1 MEIQSRLSVLW
12 KTLSSATY
20 CKTWKWSRVKQL
32 WKCSQVGRPLQS
44 KASSTFFLAASSS
57 ITLLYL
63 SKLSNVFVL
72 PPPLLHFAH
81 RSSSS
86 SVYFNFNL
94 QHGYCYRGIVGACSG
109 EKRRLDGPGVAPRN
123 MVTLRW
129 WKVRLLTIEKCQHFH
144 FGWYI
149 NANKF
154 ANTGPVFQV
163 MILQRNGVQVHPWAG
178 ACMHCIALGSLL
190 SNSFTHSSRGKSSR
204 EGGTLSKH
212 C

>member
-1 MEIQSRLSVLW
+1 MCCEKHCQVQHIARPGNGVEW
-12 KTLSSATY
+12 SSFGNAV
-20 CKTWKWSRVKQL
+20 KWAGLYKAKPPQPSSWQPAP
-32 WKCSQVGRPLQS
+32 PLLCCICPNCQM
-44 KASSTFFLAASSS
+44 
-57 ITLLYL
+57 YL

-86 SVYFNFNL
+86 SVYYNFNL

-109 EKRRLDGPGVAPRN
+109 EKKRLDGPGVAPRN

-129 WKVRLLTIEKCQHFH
+129 WKVRLLTIEKCRHFL